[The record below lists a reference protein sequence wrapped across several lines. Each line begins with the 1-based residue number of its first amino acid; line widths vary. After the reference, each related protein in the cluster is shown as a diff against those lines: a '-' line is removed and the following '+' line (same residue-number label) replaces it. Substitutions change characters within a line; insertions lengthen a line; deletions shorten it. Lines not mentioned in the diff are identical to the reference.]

1 MKNFLSV
8 ENFDFL
14 LTFPNVLIFYD
25 HDGSFEVFWWLKKLT
40 KSQSLTFQ
48 CRWNFIRWSR
58 NWLMKFVNFCD
69 VLNPEIRS
77 TCCIEDM
84 KINLQA
90 KKSFIEQKI
99 SDCLSS
105 IKTLIGR
112 SSIDQWEKL
121 DIWRL
126 KADDL
131 IKIDQMRWEKLKP

>member
-1 MKNFLSV
+1 M
-8 ENFDFL
+8 EI
-14 LTFPNVLIFYD
+14 LTFCWLFQISWFFMIMMD
-25 HDGSFEVFWWLKKLT
+25 HLKYFDDGKSFILKKLT

-90 KKSFIEQKI
+90 KKSFIDQKI
-99 SDCLSS
+99 RDCTSS

-112 SSIDQWEKL
+112 SLIDHEENF
-121 DIWRL
+121 DIWSSEVDGWVKL
-126 KADDL
+126 
-131 IKIDQMRWEKLKP
+131 DQMRRIELKP